1 MPSLKESDIPILIV
15 FESGEVEGILSR
27 ILSPRTVEAIVE
39 ALPFTSRTF
48 LWKEEVYFET
58 PVSVGP
64 EKPKPTVSQGT
75 IAYWPPSE
83 AFCIFFGNSQPY
95 SPVNII
101 GKLVSPP
108 ESVRLVKR
116 GEWVTVKLNS

>member
-1 MPSLKESDIPILIV
+1 MIV